1 MKVNHEALERLIK
14 GTFRG
19 MGCEEAE
26 ATCVADHLVQANLAG
41 HDSHGVIRTKAYV
54 EWLRDGKMHVGRT
67 LEVVLDS
74 GALAVV
80 DGQMGIGQWVGLQA
94 MELAIAKCREQ
105 GTAVVALRNAG
116 HVGRIGH
123 WAEMAAAEGMVAV
136 QFVNTTGSGMFTVPF
151 GGRERRL
158 SINPLTFGIP
168 VANGRPVILDIA
180 TAVTAE
186 GKLQVARNKGAT
198 VPDGWIVDAEGK
210 PTNDPNEFYGPP
222 FGAILPFGG
231 YKGYGL
237 CLVTEILSGA
247 LTGGE
252 CSQFGKKRLE
262 QNMLT
267 LLIDPG
273 KLGTAESFEA
283 ECSRFLEFVK
293 SSPPAEEGGEVLT
306 PGELED
312 RNRAERTRDS
322 IELDETTWGQICA
335 TAESCGVEREL
346 MGGIEVQA

>member
-1 MKVNHEALERLIK
+1 MKANHEKLERLISA
-14 GTFRG
+14 TFAG
-19 MGCEEAE
+19 MRCEAAE
-26 ATCVADHLVQANLAG
+26 ADCVADHLVQSNLAG

-54 EWLRDGKMHVGRT
+54 EWMRDGKMHAGRT
-67 LEVVLDS
+67 LEVVLNS

-94 MELAIAKCREQ
+94 MELAIAKCLAE

-116 HVGRIGH
+116 HIGRIGH
-123 WAEMAAAEGMVAV
+123 WAEMATAAGFVAV
-136 QFVNTTGSGMFTVPF
+136 HFVNTTGSGMFTVPF

-168 VANGRPVILDIA
+168 VADGRPVILDIA

-186 GKLQVARNKGAT
+186 GKLQVARNKGVT
-198 VPDGWIVDAEGK
+198 VPDGWIMDAEGN
-210 PTNDPNEFYGPP
+210 PTNDPKEFYGPP

-252 CSQFGKKRLE
+252 CSQFGKDRLE

-267 LLIDPG
+267 MLIDPV
-273 KLGTAESFEA
+273 KLGTSEAFDA
-283 ECSRFLEFVK
+283 ECSRFLDFVK
-293 SSPPAEEGGEVLT
+293 TCPPAEENGEVLT

-312 RNRAERTRDS
+312 RNRAQRIAEG
-322 IELDETTWGQICA
+322 IELDDTTWSQICA
-335 TAESCGVEREL
+335 TAESCGVDRDL
-346 MGGIEVQA
+346 MDAVEVAA